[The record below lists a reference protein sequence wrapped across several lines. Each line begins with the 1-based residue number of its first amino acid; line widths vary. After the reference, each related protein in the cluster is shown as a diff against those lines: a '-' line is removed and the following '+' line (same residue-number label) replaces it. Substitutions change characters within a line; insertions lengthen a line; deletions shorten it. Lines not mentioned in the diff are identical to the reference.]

1 MNSQSF
7 PLVHPFD
14 SDEGFDALLPLKIR
28 KLSSTHWT
36 PVEVAK
42 RVAQFLVQSE
52 NSRILDIGS
61 GVGKFCLTAATL
73 SSGHFMGI
81 EQRES
86 LVRLSR
92 KIAHKYQI
100 DRAEFIC
107 ANILSIDFKEY
118 DAFYFFN
125 SFQENLDLSN
135 RIDDDVQYN
144 PSQYKAYNEHLF
156 EQFGALPQ
164 GTRVA
169 TYCSPSIIIPEHYV
183 MVRSEIKGKLKF
195 WEKRY

>member
-1 MNSQSF
+1 MDSLSFSQVS
-7 PLVHPFD
+7 PFD
-14 SDEGFDALLPLKIR
+14 TDEDFDAALPLKIR

-42 RVAQFLVQSE
+42 RVAQFLAQSE
-52 NSRILDIGS
+52 NRKILDIGS
-61 GVGKFCLTAATL
+61 GVGKFCLTAA
-73 SSGHFMGI
+73 SASAGHFTGV
-81 EQRES
+81 EQRDA

-92 KIAHKYQI
+92 KIAQKYHI
-100 DRAEFIC
+100 DRAEFLC
-107 ANILSIDFKEY
+107 ANILSVDFKEY

-156 EQFGALPQ
+156 EQFRALPQ

-169 TYCSPSIIIPEHYV
+169 TYCSPSAMIPEHYV
-183 MVRSEIKGKLKF
+183 VVRSEIKGKLKF